1 MIMSMI
7 TTMLQEELAALSEDK
22 KNKNDIVELFYQR
35 LYNIVEHLKF
45 DINTLQENV
54 SISKDDLKD
63 LYMITDI
70 YSIQIEE
77 VIDRI
82 KRLP

>member
-1 MIMSMI
+1 MI
-7 TTMLQEELAALSEDK
+7 TTMLQEELASLSEDK

-35 LYNIVEHLKF
+35 LYTVVEHLKF

>member
-1 MIMSMI
+1 MSMI

>member
-1 MIMSMI
+1 MSMI
-7 TTMLQEELAALSEDK
+7 TTMLKEELASLSEDK

-35 LYNIVEHLKF
+35 LYNVVEHLKF